1 MSKNFSR
8 INFHSETVERFK
20 KYAIENEVNY
30 TETLE
35 AMLDFFEKNYISPFK
50 PFPLTNYRLLH
61 IFNKRMDALESL
73 LRKMEKD
80 TLEPTLKILLNLINF
95 ANTRN
100 KPLYREKRAYE
111 EDDTHPDFYR

>member
-20 KYAIENEVNY
+20 KYAIENDVNY
-30 TETLE
+30 TESME

-50 PFPLTNYRLLH
+50 PFPLTNNRLLH
-61 IFNKRMDALESL
+61 IFNKRMDALEVL

-80 TLEPTLKILLNLINF
+80 SLEPTLKILLNLIKI
-95 ANTRN
+95 ADPIN
-100 KPLYREKRAYE
+100 KNVYREKRAYA
-111 EDDTHPDFYR
+111 EDDTHPDFYK

>member
-1 MSKNFSR
+1 MSRNFSR
-8 INFHSETVERFK
+8 INFHTETVERFK
-20 KYAIENEVNY
+20 KYAAENDVNY

-35 AMLDFFEKNYISPFK
+35 AMLDFFEKNYISPFR

-61 IFNKRMDALESL
+61 IFNKRMDALEVL

-80 TLEPTLKILLNLINF
+80 SLEPTLKILLNLIKI
-95 ANTRN
+95 ADPRN
-100 KPLYREKRAYE
+100 KHLYREKKAYE

>member
-8 INFHSETVERFK
+8 INFHSETVDRFK

-73 LRKMEKD
+73 LRQMEKD
-80 TLEPTLKILLNLINF
+80 TLEPTLKILLDIIKLADPKNR
-95 ANTRN
+95 TRH
-100 KPLYREKRAYE
+100 LEKKAYE
-111 EDDTHPDFYR
+111 EDDTHPDFYK